1 MSEQASKKIKIY
13 KLSTELNLS
22 SDTIIEFLRK
32 KGFDVKG
39 HMTTVSDDMMQA
51 IMNHFKKDKDVAER
65 HQKKVQEFRTSRTR
79 NRPLRNPPLFRLPKL
94 RWFQKNNRMLSLNRS
109 L

>member
-1 MSEQASKKIKIY
+1 MPEQAFKKIKIY

-32 KGFDVKG
+32 KGFEVKN
-39 HMTTVSDDMMQA
+39 HMTTVTDDMMQA

-65 HQKKVQEFRTSRTR
+65 HQKKVQEFRTSRKKEPAEKTDKKAAAEEAA
-79 NRPLRNPPLFRLPKL
+79 PAV
-94 RWFQKNNRMLSLNRS
+94 S
-109 L
+109 